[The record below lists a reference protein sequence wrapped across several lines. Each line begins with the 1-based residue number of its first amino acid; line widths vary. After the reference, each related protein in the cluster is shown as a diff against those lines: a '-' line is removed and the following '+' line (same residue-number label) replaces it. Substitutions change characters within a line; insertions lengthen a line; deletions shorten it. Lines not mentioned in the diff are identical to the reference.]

1 MLLGV
6 GIEIITVLAVNGA
19 TGEGRGISEMGPVA
33 VGFSG
38 TARYDV

>member
-6 GIEIITVLAVNGA
+6 GIVTITVLAVNGA
-19 TGEGRGISEMGPVA
+19 GGEVRGITVMRPA

-38 TARYDV
+38 TGS